1 MLPVGGR
8 DLSVVASA
16 TNRKT
21 ENVLGGTTDGHG
33 HSILFF
39 VFHRV
44 SLVSNTS
51 HLPISASRMLYCKL
65 CSQTGLLEEKR
76 NIGRDGEAKG
86 FSKMGILIRLHMRN
100 AGKHV
105 RTAVVKP
112 LEKKLLLMEFQ
123 RSWQFIC
130 SIVRSDLVSKH

>member
-39 VFHRV
+39 CV
-44 SLVSNTS
+44 SQSKSCIKHFSFTYFSLQD
-51 HLPISASRMLYCKL
+51 A
-65 CSQTGLLEEKR
+65 LL
-76 NIGRDGEAKG
+76 
-86 FSKMGILIRLHMRN
+86 
-100 AGKHV
+100 
-105 RTAVVKP
+105 
-112 LEKKLLLMEFQ
+112 
-123 RSWQFIC
+123 
-130 SIVRSDLVSKH
+130 